1 MHPVINILGRSV
13 PSYSLCI
20 IAGIAA
26 ACPALIFSAKKFN
39 VKIEDSIYSFI
50 YAFIGLVIG
59 AKLFF
64 LLLNIKSIP
73 QIVSEHGIQILL
85 SGGFI
90 IYGGLAGAFL
100 GTYIYC
106 RQFHIFPRKIFS
118 LLITF
123 TPLIQCFGRF
133 GCLFAGCCYGLPY
146 SGRFS
151 ININGIERFPIQI
164 ISAAL
169 DLILFLILFFR
180 MIALKKRFLQ
190 FEIYLILYSLG
201 RFCIEFFRADSERG
215 FFGPLST
222 SQWISIVFFA
232 VGIIKIARISILTKF
247 RFLSS

>member
-85 SGGFI
+85 SGGFV

-106 RQFHIFPRKIFS
+106 RQFHLPRAPIFS
-118 LLITF
+118 LLITA
-123 TPLIQCFGRF
+123 TPLIQSCGRL
-133 GCLFAGCCYGLPY
+133 GCLFAGCCYGFPY
-146 SGRFS
+146 DGRFS
-151 ININGIERFPIQI
+151 VLIEGTRRFPVQI
-164 ISAAL
+164 LCSTL
-169 DLILFLILFFR
+169 DLILFLFLLFRGIFSR
-180 MIALKKRFLQ
+180 QKNLQ
-190 FEIYLILYSLG
+190 LPLYMILYSTG
-201 RFCIEFFRADSERG
+201 RFIIEFFRDDSARG

-232 VGIIKIARISILTKF
+232 LGILLMIKIPNREIE
-247 RFLSS
+247 